1 LRRVPKGVSDAISDL
16 FSQIILQ
23 EDDALCVVWDDIVD
37 EALEVLYEVRP
48 ISGITIIRGEVDSW

>member
-1 LRRVPKGVSDAISDL
+1 LRRVPKGIGDAISDL
-16 FSQIILQ
+16 ISQIILQ
-23 EDDALCVVWDDIVD
+23 EDDALGVVWDDIVD